1 MQTFQQ
7 EPQLQVKHVNTRLQE
22 MKVTIYLDYTTKH
35 EIFHTKIN
43 FYHHTDICQIRLDF
57 NSVTM
62 AQPATTG
69 TTIGT
74 CSDEVKATSPTSFS
88 PPTICGTL
96 TGTHSENI

>member
-1 MQTFQQ
+1 
-7 EPQLQVKHVNTRLQE
+7 
-22 MKVTIYLDYTTKH
+22 
-35 EIFHTKIN
+35 
-43 FYHHTDICQIRLDF
+43 
-57 NSVTM
+57 M